1 MSRPLL
7 QRYMNYQPPIILEEQ
22 GSLTAIISL
31 GSNLKSTLG
40 SPQEVIGL
48 AGIELA
54 ALSFHSPIVS
64 SLYET
69 EPVDCEPGS
78 PNFINAAAAISVS
91 PQCSPEELLQQLH
104 QIEARFGRYRGK
116 TPNAARILDLDLIC
130 FGLRISS
137 EAGLEIPHPRAHQR
151 RFVLQPIAEL
161 APDLVLPGQTVTV
174 QALLSQLPTAPAVAL
189 LDT

>member
-1 MSRPLL
+1 
-7 QRYMNYQPPIILEEQ
+7 MNCQPPIILEEQ
-22 GSLTAIISL
+22 DSLTAIISL
-31 GSNLKSTLG
+31 GSNLKSALG

-48 AGIELA
+48 ANIELE
-54 ALSFHSPIVS
+54 ALSFHPPIVS

-69 EPVDCEPGS
+69 EPVDCEPGT
-78 PNFINAAAAISVS
+78 PNFINAAAAIFVS
-91 PQCSPEELLQQLH
+91 PQCSPQELLQQLH
-104 QIEARFGRYRGK
+104 QIEASFGRNRVK
-116 TPNAARILDLDLIC
+116 TTNMARILDLDLIC

-137 EAGLEIPHPRAHQR
+137 QAGLEIPHPRAHQR

-174 QALLSQLPTAPAVAL
+174 RELLTQLPIAPAVAL